1 MKRLIPFH
9 LFTFPPFHLV
19 LKQRVLVKRL
29 ILIILAVIAA
39 IVSLSAQA
47 EPLRW
52 GEGVLEL
59 PEFWHKTY
67 DPPQVLARVYLNPDS
82 TMSLLRIMDGKD
94 ELVPYVEDFL
104 QRQGKAPQDSLF
116 YSARER
122 DLLIVIYQ
130 PYTPDSDLSG
140 LEEEEPVRQL
150 TFTREDID
158 NWIDRQRTDTSL
170 QLPVWDPA
178 RMSAFNRLPEPYRFG
193 AFFSG
198 ERSAYDALRIR
209 GFRPPQS
216 QFGGMFH
223 ASLFNCLYQDEATTF
238 QQNFTQ
244 GAYPYEVP
252 LTDIEGGLGA
262 FDHRYARG
270 SLRKNRFIGVD
281 SLQVAF
287 DFNVQN
293 GLWEELNGANTSLK
307 SWISVPLGKSSLEL
321 EYADWA
327 SDVSMFQ
334 LDQHYWQKT
343 NFLIDHRY
351 KQLYAAWNT
360 PWLDLAMLRSHE
372 TAKANRFIHTLD
384 SKTTQLRASRSLQTG
399 TFRSI
404 LLYEH
409 LWQQSGQPLAYEDLA
424 RVELSY
430 ARSIFNTEL
439 QAECE
444 DFDRLKL
451 DGQLA
456 LNWPAVSSGLA
467 VRRVFRSGPA
477 LTKVAD
483 IYSENA
489 FLPHIDIRCNQDL
502 AAFISVRP
510 GGDSSVNLWLGQK
523 TVESAADSSST
534 AFQVSKDVWYAA
546 LGSRIRLEWKRYNLN
561 WRINLAA
568 QHGTDGLREAPAVA
582 YGSFLNIRRELL
594 HGNALFAGFSL
605 HGHSN
610 FVSATHPVFESG
622 VAALAD
628 IWAGFQITPRFEL
641 TVSLKNISDGNLW
654 GVYPLPRSL
663 HANIRWFYLN

>member
-1 MKRLIPFH
+1 M
-9 LFTFPPFHLV
+9 
-19 LKQRVLVKRL
+19 LVKRL
-29 ILIILAVIAA
+29 ILIIMAVIAA
-39 IVSLSAQA
+39 FVSLSAQA

-67 DPPQVLARVYLNPDS
+67 DPPQVLARVILNPDS

-116 YSARER
+116 YSTRER

-130 PYTPDSDLSG
+130 PYTPDRDLAG
-140 LEEEEPVRQL
+140 LGYEEEPVRQF
-150 TFTREDID
+150 TFTPEDID
-158 NWIDRQRTDTSL
+158 NWIDRKRTDTSL

-178 RMSAFNRLPEPYRFG
+178 RMSVFNRLPEPYRFG

-198 ERSAYDALRIR
+198 ERGTYDALRIR

-334 LDQHYWQKT
+334 LDQH
-343 NFLIDHRY
+343 
-351 KQLYAAWNT
+351 
-360 PWLDLAMLRSHE
+360 
-372 TAKANRFIHTLD
+372 
-384 SKTTQLRASRSLQTG
+384 
-399 TFRSI
+399 
-404 LLYEH
+404 
-409 LWQQSGQPLAYEDLA
+409 
-424 RVELSY
+424 
-430 ARSIFNTEL
+430 
-439 QAECE
+439 
-444 DFDRLKL
+444 
-451 DGQLA
+451 
-456 LNWPAVSSGLA
+456 
-467 VRRVFRSGPA
+467 
-477 LTKVAD
+477 
-483 IYSENA
+483 
-489 FLPHIDIRCNQDL
+489 
-502 AAFISVRP
+502 
-510 GGDSSVNLWLGQK
+510 
-523 TVESAADSSST
+523 
-534 AFQVSKDVWYAA
+534 
-546 LGSRIRLEWKRYNLN
+546 
-561 WRINLAA
+561 
-568 QHGTDGLREAPAVA
+568 
-582 YGSFLNIRRELL
+582 
-594 HGNALFAGFSL
+594 
-605 HGHSN
+605 
-610 FVSATHPVFESG
+610 
-622 VAALAD
+622 
-628 IWAGFQITPRFEL
+628 
-641 TVSLKNISDGNLW
+641 
-654 GVYPLPRSL
+654 
-663 HANIRWFYLN
+663 